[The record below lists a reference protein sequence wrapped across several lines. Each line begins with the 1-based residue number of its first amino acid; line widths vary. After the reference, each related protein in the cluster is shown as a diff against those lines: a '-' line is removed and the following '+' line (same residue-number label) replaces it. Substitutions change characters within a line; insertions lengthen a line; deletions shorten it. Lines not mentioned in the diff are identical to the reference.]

1 VGGSTQRPDGSA
13 TAVLQPNALAAPTT
27 DGTLNLPAGAGRQED
42 SMPPRPI
49 WKGVIA
55 FGMVSIPVRLSKATE
70 EHDLRF
76 HLLHKTDNARLK
88 QLRVC
93 TEDGET
99 VTLDQTVR
107 AFEPSP
113 GEYVVMDPE
122 DFEKVQV
129 ESARTIDIDEFVPLE
144 SIDPIY
150 FENSYF
156 LEPEA
161 TGKKPFVLLRQA
173 LTEGKRVGI
182 AHLTMSQKEY
192 LCAVRVYRSTLMLET
207 LRYADEVRSAS
218 EEISAD
224 EVKISDKEVQ
234 LAASLVEALS
244 GEFEPEKY
252 HDRYRDA
259 LLDAITKKQE
269 GQQFEPK
276 KLPTSRAAATDL
288 MAALRESVE
297 AVRKSKGTST
307 AAANGNSAS
316 TGQKPP
322 ASRRGKPRPEVT
334 EEEPEVEEAPK
345 RRVRKAS

>member
-1 VGGSTQRPDGSA
+1 
-13 TAVLQPNALAAPTT
+13 
-27 DGTLNLPAGAGRQED
+27 
-42 SMPPRPI
+42 MPPRPI

-76 HLLHKTDNARLK
+76 HLLHKPDHARLK

-99 VTLDQTVR
+99 VTLDETVR
-107 AFEPSP
+107 AFEPAP

-150 FENSYF
+150 FESSYF
-156 LEPEA
+156 LEPES

-173 LTEGKRVGI
+173 LIEGQRVGI
-182 AHLTMSQKEY
+182 AHLTMAQKEY

-224 EVKISDKEVQ
+224 EVKITDKEVQ

-244 GEFEPEKY
+244 GEFDPEKY

-259 LLDAITKKQE
+259 LLEVITKKQE

-276 KLPTSRAAATDL
+276 ILPTSRGAATDL

-297 AVRKSKGTST
+297 AVRKSKGTP
-307 AAANGNSAS
+307 AAAAADGNGASA
-316 TGQKPP
+316 TQKP
-322 ASRRGKPRPEVT
+322 ATARRGKAQAVEA
-334 EEEPEVEEAPK
+334 EPEAEEAPTK

>member
-1 VGGSTQRPDGSA
+1 
-13 TAVLQPNALAAPTT
+13 
-27 DGTLNLPAGAGRQED
+27 
-42 SMPPRPI
+42 MPPRPI

-76 HLLHKTDNARLK
+76 HLLHKPDHARLK

-93 TEDGET
+93 TEDGEQ
-99 VTLDQTVR
+99 VALDDTVR

-129 ESARTIDIDEFVPLE
+129 ESARTIEINEFVPLE

-156 LEPEA
+156 LEPET

-173 LTEGKRVGI
+173 LQDGKRVGI
-182 AHLTMSQKEY
+182 ANLTMSQKEY

-207 LRYADEVRSAS
+207 LRYADEVRTAS

-224 EVKISDKEVQ
+224 EVKISDKEIQ
-234 LAASLVEALS
+234 LAMSLVDALS
-244 GEFEPEKY
+244 GDFEPEKY
-252 HDRYRDA
+252 HDHYRDA

-269 GQQFEPK
+269 GQEFEPK
-276 KLPTSRAAATDL
+276 RLPTSRAAATDL
-288 MAALRESVE
+288 MAALRDSVE
-297 AVRKSKGTST
+297 AVRKSKGGSD
-307 AAANGNSAS
+307 AAAGTNGRSAAA
-316 TGQKPP
+316 KP
-322 ASRRGKPRPEVT
+322 ASGRKAKA
-334 EEEPEVEEAPK
+334 EEETEAEVEEAPAK

>member
-1 VGGSTQRPDGSA
+1 
-13 TAVLQPNALAAPTT
+13 
-27 DGTLNLPAGAGRQED
+27 
-42 SMPPRPI
+42 MPPRPI

-76 HLLHKTDNARLK
+76 HLLHKPDHARLK

-93 TEDGET
+93 TEDGEQ
-99 VTLDQTVR
+99 VTLDDTVR

-129 ESARTIDIDEFVPLE
+129 ESARTIEINEFVPLE

-156 LEPEA
+156 LEPET

-173 LTEGKRVGI
+173 LQDGKRVGI
-182 AHLTMSQKEY
+182 ANLTMSQKEY

-207 LRYADEVRSAS
+207 LRYADEVRTAS

-224 EVKISDKEVQ
+224 EVKISDKEIQ
-234 LAASLVEALS
+234 LAMSLVDALS
-244 GEFEPEKY
+244 ADFEPDKY

-259 LLDAITKKQE
+259 LLEVITKKQE

-276 KLPTSRAAATDL
+276 RLPTSRAAATDL
-288 MAALRESVE
+288 MAALRDSVE
-297 AVRKSKGTST
+297 AVRKNKGTPAASPEGNGRT
-307 AAANGNSAS
+307 AAPKAA
-316 TGQKPP
+316 T
-322 ASRRGKPRPEVT
+322 ARRGKAA
-334 EEEPEVEEAPK
+334 EEPEPEVEEAPAR